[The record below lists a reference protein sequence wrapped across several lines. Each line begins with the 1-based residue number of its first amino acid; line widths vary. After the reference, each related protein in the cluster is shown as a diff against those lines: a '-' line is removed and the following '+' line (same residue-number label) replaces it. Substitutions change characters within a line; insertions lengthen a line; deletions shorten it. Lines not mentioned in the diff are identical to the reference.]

1 MNNYQLKK
9 VIQTMDII
17 KNYQPKNQQEA
28 MDKQAML
35 EFLAHNPDAFD
46 RRNLVAHFTS
56 SAIIINK
63 KMDKV
68 LFIHHL
74 IYKSWGWVG
83 GHNDGDKDFLKVA
96 LKEAKEETGLKRLK
110 PLLEAPVA
118 LDNIYVE
125 NHIKNGIYVGDHIHM
140 NLTFLMV
147 GHEDDPLSIKV
158 DENSGVQWFLMDD
171 ALNHISEP
179 RMRPIYQ
186 KIFNIVKSMK
196 A

>member
-1 MNNYQLKK
+1 
-9 VIQTMDII
+9 MDII
-17 KNYQPKNQQEA
+17 RNYQPKNEQEYK
-28 MDKQAML
+28 DKQAML
-35 EFLAHNPDAFD
+35 EFWARNPDAFD
-46 RRNLVAHFTS
+46 RSNLTAHFTS
-56 SAIIINK
+56 SAIIVNE

-96 LKEAKEETGLKRLK
+96 VKEAKEETGLKRIK
-110 PLLEAPVA
+110 PLLDEPVA

-125 NHIKNGIYVGDHIHM
+125 NHIKNAHYIGDHIHM

-147 GHEDDPLSIKV
+147 ADEDDTLTIKA

-186 KIFNIVKSMK
+186 KIFDIIKSMK
-196 A
+196 T

>member
-46 RRNLVAHFTS
+46 RRNLTAHFTS

-96 LKEAKEETGLKRLK
+96 LKEAKEETGLKRIK
-110 PLLEAPVA
+110 PLLDEPVA

-125 NHIKNGIYVGDHIHM
+125 NHIKNGHYIGDHIHM

-147 GHEDDPLSIKV
+147 ADEVDTLTIKA